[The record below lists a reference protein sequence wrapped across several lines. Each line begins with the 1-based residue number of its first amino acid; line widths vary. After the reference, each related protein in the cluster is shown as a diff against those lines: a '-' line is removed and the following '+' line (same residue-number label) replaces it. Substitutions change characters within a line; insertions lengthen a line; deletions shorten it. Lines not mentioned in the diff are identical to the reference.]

1 MKETRKML
9 GKKKVE
15 KQMKNERQHN
25 KIGEITINYQLHIQ
39 CYAKDFIPLM
49 RERKKYNKK

>member
-25 KIGEITINYQLHIQ
+25 KIGEITINYQLHI
-39 CYAKDFIPLM
+39 
-49 RERKKYNKK
+49 